1 MKASRARSRLRVDA
15 IVIHAI
21 APVSQ
26 RRLRRAWSRL
36 RSRQD
41 AEEKAPT
48 LGTPRLAHANTS
60 IRTPFRVL
68 ARTLLA
74 TLLTLS
80 GSIASAAESQPQGI
94 VVQGSRVYD
103 PERDGDPVVN
113 NLQRRTFR
121 YFWQTANRTNGLVP
135 DRFPSPSFASIA
147 GVGFALTAY
156 VVGVERGYVS
166 RAQARLRTLRTLR
179 FLARLPQ
186 GPEEEGTAG
195 FKGFYYHFLHMNDGR
210 RFETNELSTVDTAL
224 LLGGVLLA
232 QTYFNTETRSEREIR
247 RLAQEIYER
256 VDWAWA
262 MNGGKTLSLGWR
274 PESGFI
280 PFNWTGYNEAMLMY
294 ILALGSPTHP
304 IDPSTWNEWMST
316 YDETWGTFSGQEFL
330 AFGPMFGHQYSH
342 VWIDFR
348 GIQDAF
354 MREKGIDYFENSR
367 RAAYAQREYARR
379 NPMRWRGYDSEIWG
393 LTACD
398 GPANIVQAFHN
409 EERGFF
415 TYMARGT
422 AAPQV
427 VDDGTIAPTAAVG
440 SIAFAPEIVIPTIRA
455 FRARYG
461 QHLYQR
467 YGFLDAINPSFT
479 FTDVPLRHG
488 QIVENLGWVATDYL
502 AIDQGPIV
510 AMIENYRSGLIWT
523 IMKRNPHI
531 RRGLELA
538 GFTGGWLG
546 SPQAP
551 SGADDERDE
560 NDADDEGQSEEGEP
574 PLTSSR

>member
-1 MKASRARSRLRVDA
+1 MKV
-15 IVIHAI
+15 VE
-21 APVSQ
+21 
-26 RRLRRAWSRL
+26 RRADLPR
-36 RSRQD
+36 
-41 AEEKAPT
+41 KA
-48 LGTPRLAHANTS
+48 LFAC
-60 IRTPFRVL
+60 
-68 ARTLLA
+68 LLA
-74 TLLTLS
+74 FITAL
-80 GSIASAAESQPQGI
+80 AAAAEPPQQSSTI

-103 PERDGDPVVN
+103 PERDGDPFVN

-121 YFWQTANRTNGLVP
+121 FFWRTANRSNGLVP

-179 FLARLPQ
+179 FLARAPQ
-186 GPEEEGTAG
+186 GPQEDGNAG
-195 FKGFYYHFLHMNDGR
+195 YRGFYYHFLHMNNGE
-210 RFETNELSTVDTAL
+210 RFGSVELSTVDTAIFI
-224 LLGGVLLA
+224 GGVLLA
-232 QTYFNTETRSEREIR
+232 QSYFDANVRSEREIR
-247 RLAQEIYER
+247 ALAESIYTR
-256 VDWAWA
+256 IDWQWA
-262 MNGGKTLSLGWR
+262 MDGGSTLTHGWR

-280 PFNWTGYNEAMLMY
+280 PFDWRGYNEGMLLY
-294 ILALGSPTHP
+294 VLALGSPTYP
-304 IDPSTWNEWMST
+304 IDESAWNEWTKT
-316 YDETWGTFSGQEFL
+316 YKDSWGQFSGQEFL

-348 GIQDAF
+348 GIQDDF

-398 GPANIVQAFHN
+398 GPANTVQDFHN
-409 EERGFF
+409 RERGFF
-415 TYMARGT
+415 SYEARGT
-422 AAPQV
+422 AAPHV

-461 QHLYQR
+461 EHLYKR
-467 YGFLDAINPSFT
+467 YGFLDSVNPSFT

-488 QIVENLGWVATDYL
+488 QIVPNLGWVADDYL

-531 RRGLELA
+531 RRGLERA
-538 GFTGGWLG
+538 GFSGGWLG
-546 SPQAP
+546 EPEVS
-551 SGADDERDE
+551 DEQGG
-560 NDADDEGQSEEGEP
+560 NDGEELGDGGDVSDEGVDPGTSPEEDQLP
-574 PLTSSR
+574 PTSPPAATGAQQQ

>member
-1 MKASRARSRLRVDA
+1 V
-15 IVIHAI
+15 
-21 APVSQ
+21 
-26 RRLRRAWSRL
+26 
-36 RSRQD
+36 
-41 AEEKAPT
+41 
-48 LGTPRLAHANTS
+48 
-60 IRTPFRVL
+60 
-68 ARTLLA
+68 TLL
-74 TLLTLS
+74 S
-80 GSIASAAESQPQGI
+80 GFLVVSSAMVAAAEAQPSGI
-94 VVQGSRVYD
+94 VVQGTRVYD

-121 YFWQTANRTNGLVP
+121 FFWQTANRSNGLVP

-166 RAQARLRTLRTLR
+166 RAAARNRTLRTLR
-179 FLARLPQ
+179 FLAQLPQ
-186 GPEEEGTAG
+186 GPEESGIG
-195 FKGFYYHFLHMNDGR
+195 GYKGFFYHFLHMNNGH
-210 RFETNELSTVDTAL
+210 RFETTELSTVDTTL

-232 QTYFNTETRSEREIR
+232 QTYFDQNSRSEREIR
-247 RLAQEIYER
+247 RLAQQIYER
-256 VDWAWA
+256 VDWQWA
-262 MNGGKTLSLGWR
+262 LNGGKTVSLGWR

-280 PFNWTGYNEAMLMY
+280 PFNWTGYNEAMLLY
-294 ILALGSPTHP
+294 ILALASPTYP
-304 IDPSTWNEWMST
+304 IDPSAWNEWMST
-316 YDETWGTFSGQEFL
+316 YRESWGTFSGQEFL

-348 GIQDAF
+348 GIQDEF

-367 RAAYAQREYARR
+367 RAAYAQREYARQ
-379 NPMRWRGYDSEIWG
+379 NPMRWRGYDGEIWG

-398 GPANIVQAFHN
+398 GPANTVQMFHN
-409 EERGFF
+409 DERGFF

-422 AAPQV
+422 AAPQI
-427 VDDGTIAPTAAVG
+427 VDDGTIAPTAAVA

-467 YGFLDAINPSFT
+467 YGFLDSINPSFT

-488 QIVENLGWVATDYL
+488 QIIENLGWVATDYL

-510 AMIENYRSGLIWT
+510 AMIENYRSELIWT
-523 IMKRNPHI
+523 IMKRNPYI

-546 SPQAP
+546 AP
-551 SGADDERDE
+551 ELGGDEGDAGDDS
-560 NDADDEGQSEEGEP
+560 DEGQKEQSSTP
-574 PLTSSR
+574 PLTGTR